1 MERLGDRLKLVP
13 MPTMQPTS
21 DSSSLT
27 EACPKCKGKP
37 PFQYVNPEWNGKNYW
52 DRLRNCDCAD
62 AVAYHEERAKAKER
76 AEQERQQIEAER
88 KEKCAAC
95 GGDGYRSVFR
105 NDEFVSVACSCQY
118 GHSWNVYRAME
129 RKLVPARFAGA
140 DMDLID
146 PAIKAEL
153 DKVAFGDGEGVMI
166 HGGVG
171 TGKTFLAVAV
181 LFDLLKSYD
190 YREVMFATMPDLLD
204 RIRASYNAPTRDDV
218 LERALEVQVLVLDD
232 LGTEKVTD
240 WVREKVY
247 QIINRR
253 YNEQLCTICTTNL
266 APSQLAKHIGERTV
280 SRLMEMCR
288 VVKLDGADRR
298 VQR

>member
-1 MERLGDRLKLVP
+1 
-13 MPTMQPTS
+13 
-21 DSSSLT
+21 
-27 EACPKCKGKP
+27 
-37 PFQYVNPEWNGKNYW
+37 
-52 DRLRNCDCAD
+52 
-62 AVAYHEERAKAKER
+62 
-76 AEQERQQIEAER
+76 
-88 KEKCAAC
+88 
-95 GGDGYRSVFR
+95 
-105 NDEFVSVACSCQY
+105 
-118 GHSWNVYRAME
+118 
-129 RKLVPARFAGA
+129 
-140 DMDLID
+140 LID